1 MRKIFWC
8 TQELI
13 DILAVHCAHYLSR
26 PGSWII
32 NIKYLQLK
40 RENIMSFIPEPAAL
54 CMYGFAMFMLFSSL
68 LTSHQAAIQH
78 SIIGADQYDA
88 LVGRQP
94 VTIQKQ
100 KLRENVIICFS
111 TINHPITSKLKS
123 LNYSFIFMLTIT
135 AKFFSIKTDKVTWT
149 TKKMRNFSKM
159 AKAV

>member
-1 MRKIFWC
+1 MYVWFRNVYVVFVSF
-8 TQELI
+8 
-13 DILAVHCAHYLSR
+13 DIP
-26 PGSWII
+26 PGSDTTLNNWG
-32 NIKYLQLK
+32 KM
-40 RENIMSFIPEPAAL
+40 R
-54 CMYGFAMFMLFSSL
+54 
-68 LTSHQAAIQH
+68 
-78 SIIGADQYDA
+78 
-88 LVGRQP
+88 
-94 VTIQKQ
+94 